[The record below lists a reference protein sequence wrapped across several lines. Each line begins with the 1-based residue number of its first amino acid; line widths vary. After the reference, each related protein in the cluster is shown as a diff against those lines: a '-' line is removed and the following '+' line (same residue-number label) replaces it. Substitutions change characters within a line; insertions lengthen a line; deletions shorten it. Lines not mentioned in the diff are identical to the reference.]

1 MNRATTMTSTKS
13 AKHRLEAFVTSE
25 EAKLA
30 VEGLLAT
37 SGAGVVASFHSGT
50 LATAARL
57 VGVTTLGDIVIAE
70 LGDEPQEAS
79 LDLVR
84 ELAAEGLHL
93 VLLGQQDDVRSYRSF
108 IQAGAKDYFVL
119 PLDAETDLALDLT
132 PVSTP
137 PATRLSNTKTI
148 AICGASGGVGASILA
163 QNLAT
168 AYLDHARA
176 GRMARDSVGKL
187 ALVDADLDF
196 GSLAVDLEFESTTG
210 LLEALQAPDRVD
222 GTFLGATMAEPIQG
236 LHAYSTEI
244 GDSAQGPRYRSGLP
258 ALLQRMR
265 MEFPTVIVDL
275 PRALLAEQ
283 PALADQF
290 DELVL
295 IMGPGFGAVRSTSRL
310 MDRITGTNSK
320 ARITHILSHTRRDA
334 GLKKSEIEMA
344 LEGPVTLELPQCG
357 SDLSRAFVKG
367 QPMQRLARKSPYA
380 RKVSRLVEHLETS
393 PATAA
398 EAKGK
403 LRRFWHRTKG

>member
-1 MNRATTMTSTKS
+1 MNRATTMTSAKS
-13 AKHRLEAFVTSE
+13 ANCRLEAFVTSE

-30 VEGLLAT
+30 VERLLAT
-37 SGAGVVASFHSGT
+37 SGAGVVAAFHSGT

-57 VGVTTLGDIVIAE
+57 VGVTTLGDILIAE
-70 LGDEPQEAS
+70 LGDEPMETS

-84 ELAAEGLHL
+84 DLAAEGVHL
-93 VLLGQQDDVRSYRSF
+93 VLLGQQDDVRSYRSY
-108 IQAGAKDYFVL
+108 IQAGAKDYLVL
-119 PLDAETDLALDLT
+119 PLGAETDFALDLSFAT
-132 PVSTP
+132 TP
-137 PATRLSNTKTI
+137 PAPRVSNTKSI

-163 QNLAT
+163 QNLAA
-168 AYLDHARA
+168 AYLDHACA
-176 GRMARDSVGKL
+176 GRMARDSAGKL
-187 ALVDADLDF
+187 ALIDADLDF

-222 GTFLGATMAEPIQG
+222 GTFLSATMAEPLQG

-265 MEFPTVIVDL
+265 MDFPTVIVDL

-310 MDRITGTNSK
+310 MDRIASANSK

-334 GLKKSEIEMA
+334 GLKKAEIEMA
-344 LEGPVTLELPQCG
+344 LEGPITLELPQCG
-357 SDLSRAFVKG
+357 ADLSRAFVKG
-367 QPMQRLARKSPYA
+367 QPVQRLARKSPYA
-380 RKVSRLVEHLETS
+380 RKVSHLVAHLETP
-393 PATAA
+393 PATPA

-403 LRRFWHRTKG
+403 SRRFWRRSRG